1 MSSPVS
7 FSKQGAIGVVTVD
20 NPPVNALSH
29 AVRLGIKEGVEQGA
43 ADDEVKAI
51 IIIGEGRTYMA
62 GADITEFGKPP
73 KDPDLNT
80 VISTIED
87 TAKPVISA
95 IHGTALGGGLETALA
110 CHFRVA
116 LASGKVGLPEV
127 KLGILPGAGGTQRL
141 PRLIGPEKAL
151 PMIVS
156 GNPIGAAE
164 ALKLGV
170 VDDVVEDDLL
180 AGAIAFA
187 EKVVAENRPL
197 MRIRDMDQHTIPM
210 RGNDQFYA
218 DFRKSMARRTRGY
231 FAPDKIVDC
240 VRDAVELPFEE
251 GLKNERAR
259 FTECLGSPQS
269 AGLRYAFFTER
280 GANKIPDVTKETPVR
295 EINSAAIIGCGTMG
309 GGIAM
314 NFASAGIP
322 VTVLETSQEALDK
335 GLGII
340 SGNYAATVK
349 KGRLS
354 QDKMDQA
361 MGMITGTLEYGD
373 LKDADVVIEA
383 AFEEMDLKKEIF
395 GKLDEVC
402 KPGAIL
408 ASNTSTLNIDEIAMA
423 TKRPEDVAG
432 MHFFSPANVMRLL
445 ENVRGE
451 KTATDVVATMM
462 KISKR
467 IGKVGV
473 MVGVCDGFV
482 GNRMLHPYMRE
493 AAFLIEEG
501 ASPEQV
507 DRVVF
512 DFGLAMGPFTM
523 GDLAGNDVGWR
534 IRKANAGNRP
544 NDVRYCDIGDRICE
558 QGRFGQKT
566 GKGWYLY
573 EEGSRTPV
581 PDPEV
586 DEIIKQAAAASGIE
600 RREVSDQ
607 EILERCFYPLVN
619 EGAKI
624 LEEGIAL
631 RPGDIDVIW
640 LNGYG
645 FPPYRGGPMFWA
657 DTIGLDVI
665 LEALLRYKEQHGAV
679 FWEPS
684 PLLAK
689 LAAEGKGFK
698 DWEG

>member
-29 AVRLGIKEGVEQGA
+29 AVRQGIKEGVEQGA

-73 KDPDLNT
+73 KAPDLNS

-164 ALKLGV
+164 ALELGV
-170 VDDVVEDDLL
+170 VDEVVEGDLL
-180 AGAIAFA
+180 AGAVAFA
-187 EKVVAENRPL
+187 EKVVAEDRPL

-210 RGNDQFYA
+210 RGNDRFYV

-231 FAPDKIVDC
+231 FAPDQIVDC

-280 GANKIPDVTKETPVR
+280 GANKIPDVTKETPIR
-295 EINSAAIIGCGTMG
+295 DINSAAVIGCGTMG

-335 GLGII
+335 GLGTI

-361 MGMITGTLEYGD
+361 MGLITGTLEYDD

-383 AFEEMDLKKEIF
+383 AFEDMDL
-395 GKLDEVC
+395 
-402 KPGAIL
+402 
-408 ASNTSTLNIDEIAMA
+408 
-423 TKRPEDVAG
+423 
-432 MHFFSPANVMRLL
+432 
-445 ENVRGE
+445 
-451 KTATDVVATMM
+451 
-462 KISKR
+462 
-467 IGKVGV
+467 
-473 MVGVCDGFV
+473 
-482 GNRMLHPYMRE
+482 
-493 AAFLIEEG
+493 
-501 ASPEQV
+501 
-507 DRVVF
+507 
-512 DFGLAMGPFTM
+512 
-523 GDLAGNDVGWR
+523 
-534 IRKANAGNRP
+534 
-544 NDVRYCDIGDRICE
+544 
-558 QGRFGQKT
+558 
-566 GKGWYLY
+566 
-573 EEGSRTPV
+573 
-581 PDPEV
+581 
-586 DEIIKQAAAASGIE
+586 
-600 RREVSDQ
+600 
-607 EILERCFYPLVN
+607 
-619 EGAKI
+619 
-624 LEEGIAL
+624 
-631 RPGDIDVIW
+631 
-640 LNGYG
+640 
-645 FPPYRGGPMFWA
+645 
-657 DTIGLDVI
+657 
-665 LEALLRYKEQHGAV
+665 
-679 FWEPS
+679 
-684 PLLAK
+684 
-689 LAAEGKGFK
+689 
-698 DWEG
+698 